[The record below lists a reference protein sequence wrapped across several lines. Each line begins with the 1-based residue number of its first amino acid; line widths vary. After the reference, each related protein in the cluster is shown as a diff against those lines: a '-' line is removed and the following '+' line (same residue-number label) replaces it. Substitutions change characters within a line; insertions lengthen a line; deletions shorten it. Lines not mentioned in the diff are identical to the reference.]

1 MVEQGE
7 IYEYDFGV
15 AGPDSRQAGT
25 RPALIIQTDHL
36 NRVTGYGLTIVV
48 PLSRT
53 GRPSPSHVRLEPTAE
68 NGLSDVLFAKCEQIF
83 TVPADGLRGRR
94 GAIAANDMFNIRAA
108 LRAVLTL

>member
-7 IYEYDFGV
+7 IYDYDFGV

-25 RPALIIQTDHL
+25 RPALIIQTNHL
-36 NRVTGYGLTIVV
+36 NRVAGYGLTIVV

-53 GRPSPSHVRLEPTAE
+53 GRPSPSHVRLEPTSD
-68 NGLSDVLFAKCEQIF
+68 NGLSDVSFAKCEQIF
-83 TVPADGLRGRR
+83 TVTANRLLGRR
-94 GAIAANDMFNIRAA
+94 GAIAADDMFNIKAA